1 MADAPRRIQLSRVKG
16 WRLPPNSV
24 KVDRSTKFGNPFVP
38 GQDNPLL
45 PGRKVEDRRHA
56 WRLFQGHAPHNE
68 TLVAAARTEL
78 RGKNL
83 ACWCP
88 LPEPGEPDACHAAVL
103 LVIANGPVCEPVEA
117 A

>member
-1 MADAPRRIQLSRVKG
+1 MTDAPRRIQLSRAKG

-38 GQDNPLL
+38 GQDNPFL
-45 PGRKVEDRRHA
+45 PGHKVEDRRHA

-68 TLVAAARTEL
+68 KLVAAAQTEL

-88 LPEPGEPDACHAAVL
+88 LPEPGELDTCHAAVL
-103 LVIANGPVCEPVEA
+103 LAIANGPVCETVGA

>member
-1 MADAPRRIQLSRVKG
+1 MADAPRRIQLSRAKG

-38 GQDNPLL
+38 GKDNPFL

-56 WRLFQGHAPHNE
+56 WRLFQGYAPHNE
-68 TLVAAARTEL
+68 KLVAAARSEL

-88 LPEPGEPDACHAAVL
+88 LPEPGEPDTCHAAVL
-103 LVIANGPVCEPVEA
+103 LAIANGPVCEPLGA